1 MTKPSVKRKTLS
13 KQHATDNLKKIQHFA
28 HCERLW
34 ERGEKI
40 LVGISGGPD
49 SVFLLSVLRQL
60 SEKLNFSLH
69 AVHINYRL
77 RGPDSDEDERFVRAL
92 CKKWRIPLSVYT
104 PKVRHTSE
112 DALRTLRYARFES
125 LRQKLEF
132 SKIAVGHHQNDQA
145 ETLLLHLFRGCGT
158 EGMAGMRPKNGTLI
172 RPLLTLSRDE
182 ILASLKKNAIPFRKD
197 KSNDTLDYTRNIL
210 RKKILPAIAK
220 NVQPNII
227 ALLAQSASLFADD
240 AEIINTFLLDS
251 SSESGSGTA
260 SVPNPFPERGQV
272 LRKAPDPKKKYKI
285 PFQKTKNSIQFSQKD
300 FLALPFVL
308 QKRVL
313 KNLLFQ
319 VRKSQK
325 DIDFGNIFELQKALA
340 SKKNKP
346 QKISFLGLIYKRKG
360 DTVTLRV
367 ARTVSKK

>member
-1 MTKPSVKRKTLS
+1 M
-13 KQHATDNLKKIQHFA
+13 
-28 HCERLW
+28 
-34 ERGEKI
+34 
-40 LVGISGGPD
+40 
-49 SVFLLSVLRQL
+49 
-60 SEKLNFSLH
+60 NFSLH

-77 RGPDSDEDERFVRAL
+77 RGLDSDEDEKFVRAL
-92 CKKWRIPLSVYT
+92 CKKWRVPLSVYT

-112 DALRTLRYARFES
+112 DALRTLRYAHFES
-125 LRQKLEF
+125 LRQKLGF

-158 EGMAGMRPKNGTLI
+158 EGMTGMRPKNGALI

-220 NVQPNII
+220 NVQPNIV

-240 AEIINTFLLDS
+240 AEILNALTPEIP
-251 SSESGSGTA
+251 
-260 SVPNPFPERGQV
+260 VQKKPNG
-272 LRKAPDPKKKYKI
+272 LS
-285 PFQKTKNSIQFSQKD
+285 FQRKD
-300 FLALPFVL
+300 FLALPSVL

-325 DIDFGNIFELQKALA
+325 DIDFGHIFELQKALA
-340 SKKNKP
+340 SEKSKL
-346 QKISFLGLIYKRKG
+346 QTITFLGLIYERKG
-360 DTVTLRV
+360 DTVTLRI
-367 ARTVSKK
+367 AHTVSKK